1 MGRRGIE
8 LEVKFAPAGEATLAD
23 LAERDDFPGWRV
35 VDRRDEAQHNTYYD
49 TPGGALEANRCSLR
63 RRVLDDAVEWTFKR
77 GSGPGRDGVSRRRE
91 INALLPR
98 GATELPKCEPVRR
111 AQKVAG
117 REPLRPLFTLLTA
130 RRQVDLLTDDGR
142 ARVALALDRVRL
154 DDARGHL
161 PYEETEVEIELL
173 DGDEG
178 PLARLALWLMETFG
192 LLPSRGSKRG
202 RAQAWLRG
210 EGLSVVAPVLGLRL
224 IEERVTALAAELHG
238 RPPVVKLA
246 APRGSPQARA
256 LATALAA
263 RFPDQARSAEL
274 GTRNRVQSSPP
285 DVDGHPSVPFRVPS
299 SALRASPAGPV
310 IVEGPDALESG
321 HDDLG
326 VWVTPSLGRPLLA
339 RLLADARTGG
349 MGEWEILR
357 RCGEYVLP
365 MQRRYLDPAA
375 RWADLVVVDNAPPPD
390 TPSEQVKVFGWPAPD
405 ALARVGAA
413 PCSVERHDDR
423 FFRPPAGEVGDGQDN
438 HDDLL
443 RVRLCGDTAWVSFVA
458 IGEAG
463 EAGGLVATCEARPPV
478 LMLLRGL
485 GYQPAGQLAA
495 ERRRHRLGG
504 WDLALDHVAGLGYF
518 CELRRL
524 GPDERDAGA
533 VLAALGLSG
542 ARTTTESY
550 LALWA
555 AARAALGTNAERGA
569 RNAE

>member
-35 VDRRDEAQHNTYYD
+35 VERRDEGQRNTYYD

-63 RRVLDDAVEWTFKR
+63 RRILDDAVEWTFKR
-77 GSGPGRDGVSRRRE
+77 GPGPGRDGVSRRRE

-98 GATELPKCEPVRR
+98 HATDLPKCEPVRR

-117 REPLRPLFTLLTA
+117 REPLQPLFTLLTA

-142 ARVALALDRVRL
+142 TRVALALDRVRL

-161 PYEETEVEIELL
+161 PYEETEIEIELL

-178 PLARLALWLMETFG
+178 PLARLALWLMATCG

-210 EGLSVVAPVLGLRL
+210 EGLPVVAPALGLRL
-224 IEERVTALAAELHG
+224 IEERVAALAAELHG

-246 APRGSPQARA
+246 APRGSPQARL

-263 RFPDQARSAEL
+263 RFPAARLISGQPVAPE
-274 GTRNRVQSSPP
+274 P
-285 DVDGHPSVPFRVPS
+285 
-299 SALRASPAGPV
+299 SALSATPGAGPV

-326 VWVTPSLGRPLLA
+326 VWVAPSLGRQLLA
-339 RLLADARTGG
+339 RLLADARAGG
-349 MGEWEILR
+349 LDEWEILR

-365 MQRRYLDPAA
+365 MQRRYLDPTA
-375 RWADLVVVDNAPPPD
+375 RWADLVVIDNAPPPD

-405 ALARVGAA
+405 ALARVGAV
-413 PCSVERHDDR
+413 PCPVERQDDR
-423 FFRPPAGEVGDGQDN
+423 FFRPPAGEDGDGRDSPG
-438 HDDLL
+438 DLL
-443 RVRLCGDTAWVSFVA
+443 RVRLCGDTAWVSFA
-458 IGEAG
+458 ATGEAG
-463 EAGGLVATCEARPPV
+463 EADGAVATCEARPRV
-478 LMLLRGL
+478 LTLLRGL
-485 GYQPAGQLAA
+485 GYRPAGQLAT

-504 WDLALDHVAGLGYF
+504 WELALDHVAGLGYF
-518 CELRRL
+518 CELRRF
-524 GPDERDAGA
+524 GPDERDAAA

-555 AARAALGTNAERGA
+555 EAQTALAPPDDLAVNPPTRPIPT
-569 RNAE
+569 